1 MLGKQTAIIKNK
13 NYGGE
18 AITALYCR
26 LSRDDE
32 LSGDS
37 NSIVHQK
44 EILSVYAQK
53 FGFSNTRFYVDDGY
67 SGTNFNRPDFQK
79 MMDDVNKGI
88 VKTIIVKDMSRFG
101 RDYIMVGYYT
111 EILLPQMDIRF
122 IAINDNVDSENQA
135 DNDFTPFRNII
146 NEWYAK
152 DTSKKIRSVLKAK
165 GNSGKHLSVIP
176 PFGYKKDPNDKEKW
190 IIDEE
195 AAQIVR
201 KIFRMYLD
209 GNNMGSIARKLTEE
223 KIETPKLYAENR
235 GIKHYKAAT
244 YPEIW
249 SRISVEY
256 ILSNYEYTGSTV
268 NFKTKRKSFKN
279 KKQFIQSKED
289 WAIFEGTQEAIIDKE
304 TFETVQKMRG
314 TKRAY
319 TKFNEINP
327 FSGLLYCLDCKGKMT
342 IRRRKDDRSKD
353 AFICSTYRKKK
364 KNLCT
369 EHAIKVSTIEKIVL
383 EDIRKVCAYVKQ
395 YEKEFV
401 EDYMKCSARESVK
414 LQASAKNELK
424 KIECRL
430 SEIEKII
437 VTLYEEKVRGV
448 IPAERFDL
456 LAKNYEAE
464 QAELKQKQILLRNNL
479 AESEE
484 TEKGVTK
491 FVSIVKR
498 CTDITELTPE
508 ILNSFIDKIYVG
520 KPERIDGK
528 RVQDVRIVYK
538 LIGAV
543 NIPQE

>member
-1 MLGKQTAIIKNK
+1 MLGVQTVEIRNK
-13 NYGGE
+13 NNGGE
-18 AITALYCR
+18 KITALYCR

-44 EILSVYAQK
+44 EILSAYAEK
-53 FGFSNTRFYVDDGY
+53 RGFENTRFYVDDGY
-67 SGTNFNRPDFQK
+67 SGTNFNRPDFLR
-79 MMDDVNKGI
+79 MMDDVNNGL
-88 VKTIIVKDMSRFG
+88 VGTIIVKDMSRFG

-111 EILLPQMDIRF
+111 EIMLPQMDIRF
-122 IAINDNVDSENQA
+122 IAVNDNVDSENQA

-190 IIDEE
+190 IIDED

-201 KIFRMYLD
+201 KIYRLYLD
-209 GNNMGSIARKLTEE
+209 GNTMGGIARMLTAEG
-223 KIETPKLYAENR
+223 IETPKLYAENR

-279 KKQFIQSKED
+279 KKQWIQSKED
-289 WAIFEGTQEAIIDKE
+289 WAVFEGTQEAIIDKE

-319 TKFNEINP
+319 TKFNEVNI
-327 FSGLLYCLDCKGKMT
+327 FSGLLYCADCGGRMT
-342 IRRRKDDRSKD
+342 IRRRKEDRRKD

-364 KNLCT
+364 KKLCT
-369 EHAIKVSTIEKIVL
+369 EHAIKVSALDQIVL
-383 EDIRKVCAYVKQ
+383 QDIRKVCAYIKQ
-395 YEKEFV
+395 YEQEFV
-401 EDYMKCSARESVK
+401 EEFRKCSVKESAR
-414 LQASAKNELK
+414 LQLMGKSELK
-424 KIECRL
+424 KAENRL
-430 SEIEKII
+430 SEIERII
-437 VTLYEEKVRGV
+437 VKLYEEKVCGRM
-448 IPAERFDL
+448 PEERFEL
-456 LAKNYEAE
+456 LAKNYETE
-464 QAELKQKQILLRNNL
+464 QAELKQKTEALKASL
-479 AESEE
+479 AAKEE
-484 TEKGVTK
+484 RDGSLEK
-491 FVSIVKR
+491 FVSLVR
-498 CTDITELTPE
+498 SYTEVQNLTPE
-508 ILNSFIDKIYVG
+508 ILNSFIDKIYIG
-520 KPERIDGK
+520 KPERIDGQ
-528 RVQDVRIVYK
+528 RVQEVKIIYK
-538 LIGAV
+538 LVGAV
-543 NIPQE
+543 NIPR

>member
-1 MLGKQTAIIKNK
+1 MLGVQTVEIRNK
-13 NYGGE
+13 NNGGE
-18 AITALYCR
+18 KITALYCR

-44 EILSVYAQK
+44 EILSAYAEK
-53 FGFSNTRFYVDDGY
+53 RGFENTRFYVDDGY
-67 SGTNFNRPDFQK
+67 SGTNFNRPDFLR
-79 MMDDVNKGI
+79 MMDDVNNGL
-88 VKTIIVKDMSRFG
+88 VGTIIVKDMSRFG

-111 EILLPQMDIRF
+111 EIMLPQMDIRF
-122 IAINDNVDSENQA
+122 IAVNDNVDSENQA

-190 IIDEE
+190 IIDED

-201 KIFRMYLD
+201 KIYRLYLD
-209 GNNMGSIARKLTEE
+209 GNTMGGIARMLTAEG
-223 KIETPKLYAENR
+223 IETPKLYAENR

-279 KKQFIQSKED
+279 KKQWIQSKED
-289 WAIFEGTQEAIIDKE
+289 WAVFEGTQEAIIDKE

-319 TKFNEINP
+319 TKFNEVNI
-327 FSGLLYCLDCKGKMT
+327 FSGLLYCADCGGRMT
-342 IRRRKDDRSKD
+342 IRRRKEDRRKD

-369 EHAIKVSTIEKIVL
+369 EHAIKVSALDQIVL
-383 EDIRKVCAYVKQ
+383 QDVRKVCAYIKQ
-395 YEKEFV
+395 YEQEFV
-401 EDYMKCSARESVK
+401 EEFRKCSVKESAR
-414 LQASAKNELK
+414 LQLMGKSELK
-424 KIECRL
+424 KAENRL
-430 SEIEKII
+430 SEIERII
-437 VTLYEEKVRGV
+437 VKLYEEKVCGRM
-448 IPAERFDL
+448 PEERFEL
-456 LAKNYEAE
+456 LAKNYETE
-464 QAELKQKQILLRNNL
+464 QADLKQKTEALKASL
-479 AESEE
+479 AAKEE
-484 TEKGVTK
+484 RDGSLEK
-491 FVSIVKR
+491 FVSLVR
-498 CTDITELTPE
+498 SYTEVQNLTPE
-508 ILNSFIDKIYVG
+508 ILNSFIDRIYMG
-520 KPERIDGK
+520 SPR
-528 RVQDVRIVYK
+528 RWRR
-538 LIGAV
+538 
-543 NIPQE
+543 

>member
-1 MLGKQTAIIKNK
+1 MLVTQTAATKIKQSGGNK
-13 NYGGE
+13 
-18 AITALYCR
+18 ITALYCR

-44 EILSVYAQK
+44 EILSAYAEK
-53 FGFSNTRFYVDDGY
+53 HGFENTDFYVDDGY
-67 SGTNFNRPDFQK
+67 SGTNFNRPDFQR
-79 MMDDVNKGI
+79 MMDDVNSRRIG
-88 VKTIIVKDMSRFG
+88 TIIVKDMSRFG

-111 EILLPQMDIRF
+111 EIMLPQMDIRF
-122 IAINDNVDSENQA
+122 IAVNDGVDSDNQT

-176 PFGYKKDPNDKEKW
+176 PFGYKKDEHDKEKW
-190 IIDEE
+190 VIDEE

-223 KIETPKLYAENR
+223 GVETPKLYAENR

-279 KKQFIQSKED
+279 KKQWIQAKED
-289 WAIFEGTQEAIIDKE
+289 WAVFEGTQEAIIDKE

-319 TKFNEINP
+319 TKFNEVNI
-327 FSGLLYCLDCKGKMT
+327 FSGLLFCADCKGKMT
-342 IRRRKDDRSKD
+342 IRRRADDRRKD

-364 KNLCT
+364 KGLCT
-369 EHAIKVSTIEKIVL
+369 EHAIKVSVLEEIVL
-383 EDIRKVCAYVKQ
+383 SDIRKVCGYVKKH
-395 YEKEFV
+395 EKEFIA
-401 EDYMKCSARESVK
+401 EYRKSSERESVA
-414 LQASAKNELK
+414 LQSAAKNEMRK
-424 KIECRL
+424 AESRL
-430 SEIEKII
+430 AEIERII
-437 VTLYEEKVRGV
+437 VKLYEEKVCGKM
-448 IPAERFDL
+448 PEERFEL
-456 LAKNYEAE
+456 LAENYEAE
-464 QAELKQKQILLRNNL
+464 QADLKKKLETLKTAL
-479 AESEE
+479 SE
-484 TEKGVTK
+484 TEENESHLAKFIAMVKGYTE
-491 FVSIVKR
+491 VS
-498 CTDITELTPE
+498 ELTPE

-520 KPERIDGK
+520 APVRIDGK
-528 RVQDVRIVYK
+528 RMQEVKIVYK
-538 LIGAV
+538 LVGAV
-543 NIPQE
+543 NIPQ

>member
-1 MLGKQTAIIKNK
+1 MLGVQTVEIRNK
-13 NYGGE
+13 NNGGE
-18 AITALYCR
+18 KITALYCR

-44 EILSVYAQK
+44 EILSAYAEK
-53 FGFSNTRFYVDDGY
+53 RGFENTRFYVDDGY
-67 SGTNFNRPDFQK
+67 SGTNFNRPDFLR
-79 MMDDVNKGI
+79 MMDDVNNGL
-88 VKTIIVKDMSRFG
+88 VGAIIVKDMSRFG

-111 EILLPQMDIRF
+111 EIMLPQMDIRF
-122 IAINDNVDSENQA
+122 IAVNDNVDSENQA

-190 IIDEE
+190 IIDED

-201 KIFRMYLD
+201 KIYRLYLD
-209 GNNMGSIARKLTEE
+209 GNTMGGIARMLTAEG
-223 KIETPKLYAENR
+223 IETPKLYAENR

-279 KKQFIQSKED
+279 KKQWIQSKED
-289 WAIFEGTQEAIIDKE
+289 WAVFEGTQEAIIDKE

-319 TKFNEINP
+319 TKFNEVNI
-327 FSGLLYCLDCKGKMT
+327 FSGLLYCADCGGRMT
-342 IRRRKDDRSKD
+342 IRRRKEDRRKD

-369 EHAIKVSTIEKIVL
+369 EHAIKVSALEQIVL
-383 EDIRKVCAYVKQ
+383 QDIRKVCSYVKQ
-395 YEKEFV
+395 YEQEFV
-401 EDYMKCSARESVK
+401 EDFRKCSVKESAR
-414 LQASAKNELK
+414 LQSAAKSELK
-424 KIECRL
+424 KAESRL

-437 VTLYEEKVRGV
+437 VKLYEEKVCGR
-448 IPAERFDL
+448 IPEKRFEL
-456 LAKNYEAE
+456 LAKNYETE
-464 QAELKQKQILLRNNL
+464 QAELKQKTEALKASLIAAKETDSSL
-479 AESEE
+479 AKFISLVRSY
-484 TEKGVTK
+484 TE
-491 FVSIVKR
+491 VK
-498 CTDITELTPE
+498 ELTPE
-508 ILNSFIDKIYVG
+508 ILNSFIDKIYIG

-528 RVQDVRIVYK
+528 RVQEVKIVYK

-543 NIPQE
+543 NIPQ

>member
-1 MLGKQTAIIKNK
+1 MLGTQTVAIRNK
-13 NYGGE
+13 NNGGE
-18 AITALYCR
+18 KITALYCR

-44 EILSVYAQK
+44 EILSAYAEK
-53 FGFSNTRFYVDDGY
+53 RGFENTRFYVDDGY
-67 SGTNFNRPDFQK
+67 SGTNFNRPDFLR
-79 MMDDVNKGI
+79 MMDDVNNGL
-88 VKTIIVKDMSRFG
+88 VGTIIVKDMSRFG

-111 EILLPQMDIRF
+111 EIMLPQMDIRF
-122 IAINDNVDSENQA
+122 IAVNDNVDSENQA

-190 IIDEE
+190 IIDED

-201 KIFRMYLD
+201 KIYRLYLE
-209 GNNMGSIARKLTEE
+209 GNTMGGIARMLTAER
-223 KIETPKLYAENR
+223 IETPKLYAENR
-235 GIKHYKAAT
+235 GIKHYKTAT

-279 KKQFIQSKED
+279 KKQWIQSKED
-289 WAIFEGTQEAIIDKE
+289 WAVFEGTQEAIIDKE

-319 TKFNEINP
+319 TKFNEVNI
-327 FSGLLYCLDCKGKMT
+327 FSGLLYCADCGGRMT
-342 IRRRKDDRSKD
+342 IRRRKEDRRKD

-369 EHAIKVSTIEKIVL
+369 EHAIKVSALDQIVL
-383 EDIRKVCAYVKQ
+383 QDIRKVCAYIKQ
-395 YEKEFV
+395 YEQEFV
-401 EDYMKCSARESVK
+401 EEFRKCSVKESAR
-414 LQASAKNELK
+414 LQLMGKSELK
-424 KIECRL
+424 KAENRL
-430 SEIEKII
+430 SEIERII
-437 VTLYEEKVRGV
+437 VKLYEEKVCGRM
-448 IPAERFDL
+448 PEERFEL
-456 LAKNYEAE
+456 LAKNYETE
-464 QAELKQKQILLRNNL
+464 QAELKQKTEALKASL
-479 AESEE
+479 AAKEE
-484 TEKGVTK
+484 RDGSLEK
-491 FVSIVKR
+491 FVSLVR
-498 CTDITELTPE
+498 SYTEVQNLTPE
-508 ILNSFIDKIYVG
+508 ILNSFIDKIYIG
-520 KPERIDGK
+520 KPERIDGQ
-528 RVQDVRIVYK
+528 RVQEVKIIYK
-538 LIGAV
+538 LVGAV
-543 NIPQE
+543 NIPQ

>member
-1 MLGKQTAIIKNK
+1 MLGTQTVAIRNK
-13 NYGGE
+13 NNGGE
-18 AITALYCR
+18 KITALYCR

-44 EILSVYAQK
+44 EILSAYAEK
-53 FGFSNTRFYVDDGY
+53 CGLGNTRFYVDDGY
-67 SGTNFNRPDFQK
+67 SGTNFNRPDFLR
-79 MMDDVNKGI
+79 MMDDVNNGL
-88 VKTIIVKDMSRFG
+88 VGTIIVKDMSRFG

-111 EILLPQMDIRF
+111 EIMLPQMDIRF
-122 IAINDNVDSENQA
+122 IAVNDNVDSENQA

-190 IIDEE
+190 IIDED

-201 KIFRMYLD
+201 KIYRLYLE
-209 GNNMGSIARKLTEE
+209 GNTMGGIARMLTAER
-223 KIETPKLYAENR
+223 IETPKLYAENR
-235 GIKHYKAAT
+235 GIKHYKTAT

-279 KKQFIQSKED
+279 KKQWIQSKED
-289 WAIFEGTQEAIIDKE
+289 WAVFEGTQEAIIDKE

-319 TKFNEINP
+319 TKFNEVNI
-327 FSGLLYCLDCKGKMT
+327 FSGLLYCADCGGRMT
-342 IRRRKDDRSKD
+342 IRRRKGDRRKD

-369 EHAIKVSTIEKIVL
+369 EHAIKVSALEQIVL
-383 EDIRKVCAYVKQ
+383 QDIRKVCAYVKQ
-395 YEKEFV
+395 YEQEFV
-401 EDYMKCSARESVK
+401 EDFWKCSVKESER
-414 LQASAKNELK
+414 LQSTAKSELK
-424 KIECRL
+424 KAESRL
-430 SEIEKII
+430 SEIERII
-437 VTLYEEKVRGV
+437 VKLYEEKVCGRM
-448 IPAERFDL
+448 PEERFEL
-456 LAKNYEAE
+456 LAKNYETE
-464 QAELKQKQILLRNNL
+464 QAELKQKAEALKASL
-479 AESEE
+479 AAKEES
-484 TEKGVTK
+484 GISLAK
-491 FVSIVKR
+491 FVSLVRSYTEVK
-498 CTDITELTPE
+498 ELTPE
-508 ILNSFIDKIYVG
+508 ILNSFIDKIYIG
-520 KPERIDGK
+520 KPERIAGK
-528 RVQDVRIVYK
+528 RVQEVKIVYK
-538 LIGAV
+538 LVGAV
-543 NIPQE
+543 NIPQ

>member
-1 MLGKQTAIIKNK
+1 MLGVQTVEIRNK
-13 NYGGE
+13 NNGGE
-18 AITALYCR
+18 KITALYCR

-44 EILSVYAQK
+44 EILSAYAEK
-53 FGFSNTRFYVDDGY
+53 RGFENTRFYVDDGY
-67 SGTNFNRPDFQK
+67 SGTNFNRPDFLR
-79 MMDDVNKGI
+79 MMDDVNNGL
-88 VKTIIVKDMSRFG
+88 VGTIIVKDMSRFG

-111 EILLPQMDIRF
+111 EIMLPQMDIRF
-122 IAINDNVDSENQA
+122 IAVNDNVDSENQA

-190 IIDEE
+190 IIDED

-201 KIFRMYLD
+201 KIYRLYLD
-209 GNNMGSIARKLTEE
+209 GNTMGGIARMLTAEG
-223 KIETPKLYAENR
+223 IETPKLYAENR

-279 KKQFIQSKED
+279 KKQWIQSKED
-289 WAIFEGTQEAIIDKE
+289 WAVFEGTQEAIIDKE

-319 TKFNEINP
+319 TKFNEVNI
-327 FSGLLYCLDCKGKMT
+327 FSGLLYCADCGGKMT
-342 IRRRKDDRSKD
+342 IRRRKEDRRKD

-369 EHAIKVSTIEKIVL
+369 EHAIKVSALEQIVL
-383 EDIRKVCAYVKQ
+383 QDIRKVCAYVRA
-395 YEKEFV
+395 YEQEFL
-401 EDYMKCSARESVK
+401 EDFRKCSVKESAR
-414 LQASAKNELK
+414 LQSAAKSELK
-424 KIECRL
+424 KAESRL

-437 VTLYEEKVRGV
+437 VKLYEEKVCGR
-448 IPAERFDL
+448 IPEKRFEL
-456 LAKNYEAE
+456 LAKNYETE
-464 QAELKQKQILLRNNL
+464 QAELKQKTEALKASLIAAKETDSSL
-479 AESEE
+479 AKFISLVRSY
-484 TEKGVTK
+484 TE
-491 FVSIVKR
+491 VK
-498 CTDITELTPE
+498 ELTPE
-508 ILNSFIDKIYVG
+508 ILNSFIDKIYIG

-528 RVQDVRIVYK
+528 RVQEVKIVYK

-543 NIPQE
+543 NIPQ

>member
-1 MLGKQTAIIKNK
+1 MLGVQTVEIRNK
-13 NYGGE
+13 NNGGE
-18 AITALYCR
+18 KITALYCR

-44 EILSVYAQK
+44 EILSAYAEK
-53 FGFSNTRFYVDDGY
+53 RGFENTRFYVDDGY
-67 SGTNFNRPDFQK
+67 SGTNFNRPDFLR
-79 MMDDVNKGI
+79 MMDDVNNGL
-88 VKTIIVKDMSRFG
+88 VGTIIVKDMSRFG

-111 EILLPQMDIRF
+111 EIMLPQMDIRF
-122 IAINDNVDSENQA
+122 IAVNDNVDSENQA

-190 IIDEE
+190 IIDED

-201 KIFRMYLD
+201 KIYRLYLD
-209 GNNMGSIARKLTEE
+209 GNTMGGIARMLTAEG
-223 KIETPKLYAENR
+223 IETPKLYAENR

-279 KKQFIQSKED
+279 KKQWIQSKED
-289 WAIFEGTQEAIIDKE
+289 WAVFEGTQEAIIDKE

-319 TKFNEINP
+319 TKFNEVNI
-327 FSGLLYCLDCKGKMT
+327 FSGLLYCADCGGRMT
-342 IRRRKDDRSKD
+342 IRRRKEDRRKD

-369 EHAIKVSTIEKIVL
+369 EHAIKVSALDQIVL
-383 EDIRKVCAYVKQ
+383 QDIRKVCAYIKQ
-395 YEKEFV
+395 YEQEFV
-401 EDYMKCSARESVK
+401 EDFRQCSRKESAR
-414 LQASAKNELK
+414 LQLMGKSELK
-424 KIECRL
+424 KAENRL
-430 SEIEKII
+430 SEIERII
-437 VTLYEEKVRGV
+437 VKLYEEKVCGRM
-448 IPAERFDL
+448 PEERFEL
-456 LAKNYEAE
+456 LAENYETE
-464 QAELKQKQILLRNNL
+464 QAELKQKTEALKASL
-479 AESEE
+479 AAKEE
-484 TEKGVTK
+484 RDGSLEK
-491 FVSIVKR
+491 FVSLVR
-498 CTDITELTPE
+498 SYTEVQNLTPE
-508 ILNSFIDKIYVG
+508 ILNSFIDKIYIG
-520 KPERIDGK
+520 KPERIDGQ
-528 RVQDVRIVYK
+528 RVQEVKIIYK
-538 LIGAV
+538 LVGAV
-543 NIPQE
+543 NIPQ